1 LQYTQQSIALVP
13 SGLERRLEFSYT
25 RPLDMQT
32 SLGATVRHTVEPN
45 HDASAPAQTA
55 LGIRYTTRF

>member
-1 LQYTQQSIALVP
+1 M
-13 SGLERRLEFSYT
+13 ERRLELSYT
-25 RPLDMQT
+25 RPVGAAA
-32 SLGATVRHTVEPN
+32 SLGATARLTLEPN